1 MPKEPYHIKTIQEFH
16 RLHGLSQPAHPLVS
30 IVDYADLSREYYG
43 DIDRL
48 LLGIYVISLKRGVD
62 KLYYG
67 RQEYDFDEGVL
78 YFMAPNQVLRVNRN
92 LNDAQAR
99 SGWLLLIHPDFL
111 WNTHLQK
118 KIREYD
124 FFDYEIH
131 EALFL
136 SDKEEKILNDIVR
149 NIRDEYLANID
160 AFSKPIILSHIETL
174 LSYSERFYNRQF
186 ITREKKHHDLLDQL
200 QKQLEEYF
208 NTEQATLYG
217 LPSVQYLANAL
228 HVSPGYLGKMLRLVS
243 GQSTQQLI
251 QQFIIDKAKEKLST
265 TQLSVSEIAYELGFE
280 HPQSF
285 SKLFKAKIT
294 LSPLEF
300 RRGFMA

>member
-1 MPKEPYHIKTIQEFH
+1 TIQEFH

-228 HVSPGYLGKMLRLVS
+228 HV
-243 GQSTQQLI
+243 
-251 QQFIIDKAKEKLST
+251 
-265 TQLSVSEIAYELGFE
+265 
-280 HPQSF
+280 
-285 SKLFKAKIT
+285 
-294 LSPLEF
+294 
-300 RRGFMA
+300 